1 MIEWDTLIEWDQI
14 DVHLAEHID
23 KLAEHK
29 DEVVGRLVDA
39 ENTLSKAKDEV
50 EQLETQ
56 NKILLSWSNLTV
68 EEKQRVIKRFVAA
81 EQKAATARKIEA
93 MKAEHQRWEK
103 QLSERLLDAEKRASA
118 AEQELAILRDKH
130 INEEKNDTGGI
141 LATSA
146 IMGQMPLRQ
155 AVKNSNYPQSEAGAP
170 HTQER
175 SRGMQRPARSQ
186 EMALLL
192 EGMMIGSL
200 ILGYLDLMKLSQCT

>member
-1 MIEWDTLIEWDQI
+1 M
-14 DVHLAEHID
+14 
-23 KLAEHK
+23 
-29 DEVVGRLVDA
+29 
-39 ENTLSKAKDEV
+39 

-118 AEQELAILRDKH
+118 AEQELAILRGKH

-170 HTQER
+170 HTQGVQSNKRKPTEQGNAETSKKPR
-175 SRGMQRPARSQ
+175 DGTFVKRDDDWK
-186 EMALLL
+186 
-192 EGMMIGSL
+192 
-200 ILGYLDLMKLSQCT
+200 LDSWLPGFNEIESMYIT

>member
-1 MIEWDTLIEWDQI
+1 M
-14 DVHLAEHID
+14 
-23 KLAEHK
+23 
-29 DEVVGRLVDA
+29 
-39 ENTLSKAKDEV
+39 

-130 INEEKNDTGGI
+130 INKKKSDIGGLLADATIAGQIPLEKNSDD
-141 LATSA
+141 
-146 IMGQMPLRQ
+146 RQ
-155 AVKNSNYPQSEAGAP
+155 ADAGAP
-170 HTQER
+170 QTQGVQSNKRKATEQGTAETSKKPR
-175 SRGMQRPARSQ
+175 DGAFAWSKWP
-186 EMALLL
+186 
-192 EGMMIGSL
+192 
-200 ILGYLDLMKLSQCT
+200 